1 VSREIVSSEPRKTL
15 LPTPYSPLPGAKRL
29 IVVGGG
35 IGGLAS
41 AALLGRAGH
50 EVTLLEANDHLG
62 GKSRRV
68 ILDGQRM
75 DTGPS
80 LVTFLGVWEELL
92 RRWDASGGVAAGDG
106 VPAKEVAGLQL
117 RRMDEVGTYYYRGEV
132 SSLPVKKEHPWHAAW
147 ERFVEIHGGLG
158 PEVTRLLTA
167 DPLDRRTLP
176 ALRRLLG
183 VYGARLTT
191 RSYLD
196 RLRWLPEGLR
206 EVIAVHTL
214 NAGVGPGRTPTLY
227 ASMPAIMATDGVFVP
242 EGGVYEM
249 ILSLARLARHAGVR
263 LRTGEPVTEI
273 SRGRVTTAR
282 GEYRADVVVSGLEAD
297 VLEGLLEAGKKTR
310 AKRLSCSGVAIY
322 AALREE
328 LPDDIATHGV
338 VLPSRPAALYRS
350 LEAREEPEETM
361 AFVNYYRPGEVY
373 PNEKGTL
380 ALLFTAPPNG
390 RAYELQSPF
399 VAREMGRVGR
409 EIGLGRPLEE
419 YLGEHTIL
427 HPRYFGGWGA
437 AGGALYGAVQPVWQK
452 GPFHRPSYSDRKR
465 PWLWRVG
472 ASVHPGGGI
481 PAVLGGAMISTAR
494 LLRFL
499 KR

>member
-1 VSREIVSSEPRKTL
+1 MNAPRK
-15 LPTPYSPLPGAKRL
+15 RVV
-29 IVVGGG
+29 VVGGG

-50 EVTLLEANDHLG
+50 EVTLLEADDHLG

-68 ILDGQRM
+68 VLDGQRM

-80 LVTFLGVWEELL
+80 LVTFPGVWEELL
-92 RRWDASGGVAAGDG
+92 RRWDTSWGVTVGDE
-106 VPAKEVAGLQL
+106 PAEEVAGLRL
-117 RRMDEVGTYYYRGEV
+117 RRMDEVGTYYFRGEV
-132 SSLPVKKEHPWHAAW
+132 SSLPVEKGHPWYAAW

-158 PEVTRLLTA
+158 TEVTRLLTS
-167 DPLDRRTLP
+167 DPLNRRTLP

-191 RSYLD
+191 RGYLD
-196 RLRWLPEGLR
+196 GLRWLPEGLR
-206 EVIAVHTL
+206 EVIAIHTL
-214 NAGVGPGRTPTLY
+214 NAGVGPARTPALY

-242 EGGVYEM
+242 EGGVYEVV
-249 ILSLARLARHAGVR
+249 LALAKLARHAGVE

-282 GEYRADVVVSGLEAD
+282 GEHGADVVVSGLDAD
-297 VLEGLLEAGKKTR
+297 VLEGILEPGKRTR

-328 LPDDIATHGV
+328 LPGDIAAHGV
-338 VLPSRPAALYRS
+338 VLPSEPASLYRS

-361 AFVNYYRPGEVY
+361 AFVNYYQPGEVY
-373 PNEKGTL
+373 PNEKSTL

-390 RAYELQSPF
+390 WEYGLQSPF
-399 VAREMGRVGR
+399 VVREMERVGR
-409 EIGLGRPLEE
+409 EIGLPRPLGE
-419 YLGEHTIL
+419 YLGERTVL

-437 AGGALYGAVQPVWQK
+437 EGGALYGAIRPVWQS
-452 GPFHRPSYSDRKR
+452 GPLHRPPYSDRKR

-481 PAVLGGAMISTAR
+481 PAVLGGAMISTTR
-494 LLRFL
+494 LLRHL
-499 KR
+499 KGE

>member
-1 VSREIVSSEPRKTL
+1 
-15 LPTPYSPLPGAKRL
+15 
-29 IVVGGG
+29 
-35 IGGLAS
+35 
-41 AALLGRAGH
+41 
-50 EVTLLEANDHLG
+50 
-62 GKSRRV
+62 
-68 ILDGQRM
+68 
-75 DTGPS
+75 
-80 LVTFLGVWEELL
+80 
-92 RRWDASGGVAAGDG
+92 
-106 VPAKEVAGLQL
+106 
-117 RRMDEVGTYYYRGEV
+117 
-132 SSLPVKKEHPWHAAW
+132 
-147 ERFVEIHGGLG
+147 
-158 PEVTRLLTA
+158 
-167 DPLDRRTLP
+167 
-176 ALRRLLG
+176 
-183 VYGARLTT
+183 
-191 RSYLD
+191 
-196 RLRWLPEGLR
+196 
-206 EVIAVHTL
+206 
-214 NAGVGPGRTPTLY
+214 
-227 ASMPAIMATDGVFVP
+227 
-242 EGGVYEM
+242 
-249 ILSLARLARHAGVR
+249 
-263 LRTGEPVTEI
+263 
-273 SRGRVTTAR
+273 
-282 GEYRADVVVSGLEAD
+282 VVSGLDAD

-419 YLGEHTIL
+419 YLGEHAIL